1 MSTRKNVDLD
11 FFLIK
16 PEQEEELTPPLPVL
30 IPQNAFMIHP
40 TRSVE
45 KVFLL
50 RKQEKWHL
58 VNPELVRD
66 GLVTGAWVANLFEGI
81 RPNGES
87 FLLPVTLPK
96 QGYQRS
102 WHESLC
108 EVVDEARRGWVK
120 VTTNYEACIH
130 ELRRVKYRSP
140 VEPQWPNWSVE
151 DWITEAFSTRLIIRA
166 EKKRTVVVVE
176 EDEDE

>member
-81 RPNGES
+81 RSNGQS
-87 FLLPVTLPK
+87 FLLPVTSPK
-96 QGYQRS
+96 QDYQRS

-108 EVVDEARRGWVK
+108 KVVDEARQGWVK
-120 VTTNYEACIH
+120 LISNHTEYIYE
-130 ELRRVKYRSP
+130 LTRVECRPP
-140 VEPQWPNWSVE
+140 VRPQWPNWSEE
-151 DWITEAFSTRLIIRA
+151 DWITEAFSTRLILHP
-166 EKKRTVVVVE
+166 EKRRTVVVVE
-176 EDEDE
+176 DDDE

>member
-1 MSTRKNVDLD
+1 MSTRKNVDLE

-16 PEQEEELTPPLPVL
+16 PEQEDELTPSLPVL
-30 IPQNAFMIHP
+30 TPKTAFMIHP
-40 TRSVE
+40 SRFVE

-50 RKQEKWHL
+50 YKNGVWHL

-81 RPNGES
+81 RPNGQS

-102 WHESLC
+102 WYESLC
-108 EVVDEARRGWVK
+108 EVVDEARQGWVK
-120 VTTNYEACIH
+120 VTTNYDACIH
-130 ELRRVKYRSP
+130 ELTRVKYRSP

-151 DWITEAFSTRLIIRA
+151 DWVTEAFSTRLILRP
-166 EKKRTVVVVE
+166 EKRRTVVVVE
-176 EDEDE
+176 EDDE